1 MSQRL
6 EVELDAL
13 TERYLGQRCVRRS
26 DMAGAAAAALRELAL
41 RAEVDA
47 LAAFL
52 SENPS
57 YVAASDDDYDQALAE
72 LPAEGLYAPW
82 PMRRGE
88 IWSYEPVIPRP
99 EISIKH
105 LIVSSDAINEA
116 DIPWILGIHL
126 LDRNPNSVLAPPIG
140 PHWAVVVSVERVVR
154 SRLIERVDLATTDEM
169 TQVDIAL
176 RAALDLD

>member
-6 EVELDAL
+6 AVELDAL

-26 DMAGAAAAALRELAL
+26 DMAGAAATALRELAL

-72 LPAEGLYAPW
+72 LPAEGLYAP
-82 PMRRGE
+82 
-88 IWSYEPVIPRP
+88 
-99 EISIKH
+99 
-105 LIVSSDAINEA
+105 
-116 DIPWILGIHL
+116 
-126 LDRNPNSVLAPPIG
+126 
-140 PHWAVVVSVERVVR
+140 
-154 SRLIERVDLATTDEM
+154 
-169 TQVDIAL
+169 
-176 RAALDLD
+176 